1 MNFLKSSLAEI
12 MSQKRNIA
20 GDKRAASLKLQPRPA
35 QKNTFGRGFGRGF
48 EFTPALTDMD
58 HCERNRIQQ
67 CIAIINSKN

>member
-1 MNFLKSSLAEI
+1 

-35 QKNTFGRGFGRGF
+35 QKNMFGKSF
-48 EFTPALTDMD
+48 ELSPALTDID

-67 CIAIINSKN
+67 CIDMRNKSI